1 MAQKRSS
8 ISSANS
14 SGHQDQRFPENA
26 DGYIAGQQF
35 SFLFFILLDIRSW
48 MKKKMKGKIVSDVTI
63 PTSVLTVLSFL
74 FFSSFKREK
83 EENGKKTVNWRGI
96 QSSLTILSSFKCW
109 PGFKPTSWQANT
121 YKRSG
126 SVRRLMKFWKEDERR
141 KPFLLVINW
150 WLSYGLIFQNFI
162 FLFNIFSFFFRSA
175 RNSSFIN
182 ADH

>member
-1 MAQKRSS
+1 MMTVGTYFFLYLTIKELTSASEESWPEDRNSLLAQKRSS

-96 QSSLTILSSFKCW
+96 QSSLSLTARHPQSFLAA
-109 PGFKPTSWQANT
+109 ANMLIRERKEMAAANK
-121 YKRSG
+121 KRW
-126 SVRRLMKFWKEDERR
+126 VMTW
-141 KPFLLVINW
+141 
-150 WLSYGLIFQNFI
+150 
-162 FLFNIFSFFFRSA
+162 A
-175 RNSSFIN
+175 
-182 ADH
+182 